1 MTLPSTSFVRA
12 SCCTILLLG
21 VEGVDLRFDGTGARL
36 SDKEAMRVSF
46 KKAESFAGEI
56 SAKSR
61 PIGANL
67 QI

>member
-1 MTLPSTSFVRA
+1 
-12 SCCTILLLG
+12 LLG

-56 SAKSR
+56 SAKST